1 MNRNNRILE
10 RFQESI
16 RITQF
21 NAVKINIASPEK
33 IKSLSYGEVK
43 KIETINYRTFRPEK
57 DGLFCPRI
65 FGPTQDWTC
74 VCGKYKRMKHRGI
87 VCEKCGVEVIESRVR
102 RERMGHIDLVTPV
115 VHLWY
120 LKETPSYLSLILNM
134 PIKDIEK
141 VTYFEGHMVLSPG
154 KSPYHQKT
162 VLNNYEYK
170 DYIDNHP
177 EDINFKAEMGAAAIL
192 TLLEQIDINL
202 EILLAKTQHEKASS
216 LLKVKHMRRIKVLI
230 QLQNAKIRPE
240 WMILKTLPVLPPD
253 LRPLVPLDGGRFASS
268 DLNELYR
275 RVINRNLRLKRL
287 IEIQAPSVIIK
298 NEQRILQESVD
309 ALIDNSRKTQPI
321 RLNKRPL
328 KSLSEMLRG
337 KQGRFR
343 QNLLGKRVDYSGR
356 SVIVVDPT
364 LQIDECGIPLE
375 MATELFAPHI
385 KAQLIKR
392 GIASNIRMARKMT
405 KKGEILPIV
414 VEILEDILETTPI
427 LLNRAP
433 TLHRLGIQAFNAKL
447 IKTKAITIHPLVT
460 VAFGADFDGD
470 QMGVYIPLSQNAI
483 MEAKKLMMSSINLLS
498 PQNGRPSLIPHQ
510 EIVLGIYYL
519 TKSRKNLPG
528 HNSCYG
534 SFDEVKTAYE
544 CYAMH
549 IHTCIRLL
557 DKNNKIIETTVGRV
571 LFSYCLP
578 SQYDFTKLNKVFNK
592 QDILNLVTDIYAN
605 FGHHETIIMLDK
617 IKHAGFHYATKSGFT
632 FSYDYLIDPDKQEEI
647 LNQAENSAHEIEKLF
662 SNGLITAKERYNK
675 LLQNWDTASNS
686 LSKNMINNLESID
699 KKVIENTKFKTNDCK
714 FVINTPPECDEFN
727 FLYACLDSK
736 SRGSKDQIKQIIAMR
751 GLMQKPSGEIIEHP
765 VKSNFK
771 KGLSIFEYFTS
782 THGARKGQA
791 DTALKTAN
799 AGYLTRRLVDVAQDI
814 IITKQDC
821 ETKDGLVFEH
831 LIDNGN
837 IILSLYDRIFGKVL
851 AMDILDKTNSVLLP
865 AGTLLDNTHIKILKD
880 NNISKI
886 KLRSSTKCK
895 LKYGICA
902 QCYGMDLSRN
912 SLVLIGTA
920 VGIIAAQSIGE
931 PGTQLTLRTFHIG
944 GTASFTDTS
953 SFVAKQEGKVI
964 LKNIQKVLTKDGK
977 NIIIGRKG
985 HLSLVDENN
994 IELQSHPIE
1003 YGSVLYVEH
1012 NQKVKNGDIL
1022 AEWDSSNAVIISEI
1036 NGVVEYK
1043 DIINN
1048 ITIQSTYDEVSKK
1061 HTVTTIDQKSDKY
1074 EAAIIINGVN
1084 NKNNHMAI
1092 QSKQYHLPV
1101 GAILAV
1107 EQNEEVSIGDIIAK
1121 IPLEAVKAKDIT
1133 TGGLPKIAELFEA
1146 RMIKD
1151 PCILSEISGEV
1162 SVGALS
1168 RGMRKISI
1176 TNNEHSVD
1184 YLISK
1189 NKQLLVYNGDFVG
1202 KGDQLTPGNPV
1213 LQDLLKIKGIDYL
1226 QLYLINQLQIIYKN
1240 QGQNIN
1246 DRHFELIIKQM
1257 TRKVKITDSGQT
1269 SFLVGEKIDKNYL
1282 DSINGALIEDGKAPA
1297 KYVNEL
1303 MGITIASLDTESF
1316 LAAASFQETTK
1327 VLTEAAV
1334 SGAIDYLR
1342 GPKENVIIGREIS
1355 AGTGI
1360 DSFKKRI
1367 LST

>member
-21 NAVKINIASPEK
+21 NAVKISIASPEK

-65 FGPTQDWTC
+65 FGPTQDWAC

-102 RERMGHIDLVTPV
+102 RERMGHIELVTPV

-120 LKETPSYLSLILNM
+120 LRETPSYLSLILNM
-134 PIKDIEK
+134 TIKDIEK
-141 VTYFEGHMVLSPG
+141 VVYFEGYMVVSQG
-154 KSPYHQKT
+154 ISPYPQKT
-162 VLNNYEYK
+162 ILNNHEYK

-177 EDINFKAEMGAAAIL
+177 EDISFKAEMGAAAIKMI
-192 TLLEQIDINL
+192 LEKMDLNL
-202 EILLAKTQHEKASS
+202 EIILAKANHDKASS
-216 LLKVKHMRRIKVLI
+216 LLKVKLMRRIKVLT
-230 QLQNAKIRPE
+230 QLQQAKIRPE
-240 WMILKTLPVLPPD
+240 WMILTTLPVLPPD

-309 ALIDNSRKTQPI
+309 ALIDNSRKAQPI

-343 QNLLGKRVDYSGR
+343 QNLLGKRVDYSAR

-364 LQIDECGIPLE
+364 LKIDECGIPLE
-375 MATELFAPHI
+375 MAIELFAPHI
-385 KAQLIKR
+385 KSQLIKR

-405 KKGEILPIV
+405 DSDQILPVV
-414 VEILEDILETTPI
+414 VEILEDILETTPV

-433 TLHRLGIQAFNAKL
+433 TLHRLGIQAFKAKL

-470 QMGVYIPLSQNAI
+470 QMGVYIPLSKNAI
-483 MEAKKLMMSSINLLS
+483 LEAKKLMMSSVNLLS
-498 PQNGRPSLIPHQ
+498 PQNGRPALVPHQ

-519 TKSRKNLPG
+519 TKQRKNLPG
-528 HNSCYG
+528 HNSYYA
-534 SFDEVKTAYE
+534 SFEAVRTAYE
-544 CYAMH
+544 CYAVH
-549 IHTCIRLL
+549 IHTCIHVL
-557 DKNNKIIETTVGRV
+557 DRNQKVIETTVGRV
-571 LFSYCLP
+571 LFSFCLP
-578 SQYDFTKLNKVFNK
+578 EKYEFEKINKVFNK
-592 QDILNLVTDIYAN
+592 QDILKLVEDVYFA
-605 FGHHETIIMLDK
+605 FGHDQTIAMLDK
-617 IKHAGFHYATKSGFT
+617 VKEAGFYYATKSGFT
-632 FSYDYLIDPDKQEEI
+632 FSYEYLIDPDNREDI
-647 LNQAENSAHEIEKLF
+647 LKDAEKDAHAIEKSF
-662 SNGLITAKERYNK
+662 TEGLITSKERYNK
-675 LLQNWDTASNS
+675 LLQIWDSASNK
-686 LSKNMINNLESID
+686 LSQNMINNLEDID
-699 KKVIENTKFKTNDCK
+699 KKVCENNHNQSLQKHDD
-714 FVINTPPECDEFN
+714 FVINTPRECDEFN
-727 FLYACLDSK
+727 FLYACLDSR
-736 SRGSKDQIKQIIAMR
+736 SRGSRDQIKQIIAMR

-814 IITKQDC
+814 IITSEDC
-821 ETKDGLVFEH
+821 GTREGLWFDN
-831 LIDNGN
+831 LIDNGDV
-837 IILSLYDRIFGKVL
+837 ILPLADRVYGRIL
-851 AMDILDKTNSVLLP
+851 AMDVCDRNNNILL
-865 AGTLLDNTHIKILKD
+865 AEGTLIDKSNLDCFKK
-880 NNISKI
+880 NNITKI
-886 KLRSSTKCK
+886 KLRSPIKCQ
-895 LKYGICA
+895 LKYGVCA
-902 QCYGMDLSRN
+902 KCYGIDLSRN
-912 SLVLIGTA
+912 ALVLLGTA

-953 SFVAKQEGKVI
+953 SFVAKKDGKVI
-964 LKNIQKVLTKDGK
+964 LENVQKVTNK
-977 NIIIGRKG
+977 NNKQVVVGRKG
-985 HLSLVDENN
+985 HLVVVDKDNLE
-994 IELQSHPIE
+994 IQRHKIE
-1003 YGSVLYVEH
+1003 YGSLLHVNNDDFVKQGDVL
-1012 NQKVKNGDIL
+1012 I
-1022 AEWDSSNAVIISEI
+1022 EWDTSNAVIISEM
-1036 NGVVEYK
+1036 NGTVEYQ

-1048 ITIQSTYDEVSKK
+1048 ITVQSTYDEVTKK
-1061 HTVTTIDQKSDKY
+1061 NTIVVIDQKSDKY
-1074 EAAIIINGVN
+1074 EASILIHASD
-1084 NKNNHMAI
+1084 KNAMRI
-1092 QSKQYHLPV
+1092 QSKQYHLPI
-1101 GAILAV
+1101 GAILVV
-1107 EQNEEVSIGDIIAK
+1107 EQDAQVAVGDVIAK
-1121 IPLEAVKAKDIT
+1121 IPLESVKAKDIT

-1162 SVGALS
+1162 VIGSLS

-1176 TNNEHSVD
+1176 VNNDVTVD

-1202 KGDQLTPGNPV
+1202 KGDQLTAGNPV

-1226 QLYLINQLQIIYKN
+1226 QLYLVNQLQIIYKN
-1240 QGQNIN
+1240 QAQNIN

-1257 TRKVKITDSGQT
+1257 TRKVKITDPGAT
-1269 SFLVGEKIDKNYL
+1269 SFLIGEKIDRNYL
-1282 DSINGALIEDGKAPA
+1282 ENINAVLVEEGKAPA
-1297 KYVNEL
+1297 QYINEL

-1327 VLTEAAV
+1327 VLAEAAV
-1334 SGAIDYLR
+1334 SGAIDHLR

-1360 DSFKKRI
+1360 DAFKK
-1367 LST
+1367 SVFSV